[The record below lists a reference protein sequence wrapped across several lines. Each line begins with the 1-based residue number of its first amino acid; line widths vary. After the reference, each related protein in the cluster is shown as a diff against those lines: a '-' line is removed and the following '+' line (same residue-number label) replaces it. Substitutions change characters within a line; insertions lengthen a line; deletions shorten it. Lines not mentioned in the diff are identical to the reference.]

1 MLTTR
6 SSAIAIAVLTAGA
19 AVALNTAP
27 ASAGG
32 HGGGGKD
39 RGTARLTSTRTTPGR
54 ARTGGGGGGGGG
66 GGQPAPMPCPNDA
79 VCGETTLGDPPA
91 APEILPATQVAA
103 QARAEIK
110 LPDVR
115 INTAPANKTY
125 VGLRTGLWVD
135 GFDQVDKDRTLG
147 GTTVTL
153 HARPLYVTWSM
164 GDDTVTC
171 QTAGSRSGKT
181 CGYTY
186 GKSSAHRRNG
196 KYRITAKITW
206 YVSWTCVGG
215 LCDARGG
222 DWAPDSTEWRAAQAD
237 LAVGE
242 VQTESRP
249 G

>member
-19 AVALNTAP
+19 ALALNTAP

-32 HGGGGKD
+32 HGGGG
-39 RGTARLTSTRTTPGR
+39 RGKGTTQITSTRTTPGR

-66 GGQPAPMPCPNDA
+66 GQPAPMPCPNNA
-79 VCGETTLGDPPA
+79 VCGQTTAGNAPA
-91 APEILPATQVAA
+91 APQNLPATEVAA
-103 QARAEIK
+103 QARDAIL
-110 LPDVR
+110 LPDVG

-135 GFDQVDKDRTLG
+135 GFHRVDQDLTLG
-147 GTTVTL
+147 GTTITL
-153 HARPLYVTWSM
+153 HARPLNVTWTM
-164 GDDTVTC
+164 GDGTVTC
-171 QTAGSRSGKT
+171 QTPGSRSGKT

-186 GKSSAHRRNG
+186 SQSSAHRGNG
-196 KYRITAKITW
+196 KYRITAKITF

-215 LCDARGG
+215 LCDAAGG
-222 DWAPDSTEWRAAQAD
+222 DWPPDSTEWRAAQAD

>member
-19 AVALNTAP
+19 ALALDTTP

-32 HGGGGKD
+32 DGGGGKG
-39 RGTARLTSTRTTPGR
+39 RGTAQLTSTTTTPSR
-54 ARTGGGGGGGGG
+54 ARAGGGGGGGGG
-66 GGQPAPMPCPNDA
+66 GKPAPMPCPDDA
-79 VCGETTLGDPPA
+79 VCGETTAGDAPA
-91 APEILPATQVAA
+91 APVMIPATQVAA
-103 QARAEIK
+103 QARAEIQ
-110 LPDVR
+110 LPRVV
-115 INTAPANKTY
+115 INTAPANRTF
-125 VGLRTGLWVD
+125 VGLRTGLWVG
-135 GFDQVDKDRTLG
+135 GFHQVDQDLTLG

-153 HARPLYVTWSM
+153 HARPLDVTWSM
-164 GDDTVTC
+164 GDGTVTC

-186 GKSSAHRRNG
+186 SKSSAHRQNG
-196 KYRITAKITW
+196 KYQITAKITW

-215 LCDARGG
+215 LCDAAGG
-222 DWAPDSTEWRAAQAD
+222 DWAPDSTEWRAAQAE

>member
-19 AVALNTAP
+19 ALALDTAP

-32 HGGGGKD
+32 HGGGGREKS
-39 RGTARLTSTRTTPGR
+39 TARITSTRTKPGR
-54 ARTGGGGGGGGG
+54 AQPGGGGGGGGG
-66 GGQPAPMPCPNDA
+66 GGKPAPMPCPADA
-79 VCGETTLGDPPA
+79 VCGETTAGDAPA
-91 APEILPATQVAA
+91 APVMIPATQVAA
-103 QARAEIK
+103 QARAEIQ
-110 LPDVR
+110 LPEVH
-115 INTAPANKTY
+115 INTAPANRTY

-135 GFDQVDKDRTLG
+135 GFHRVDPGLTLG

-153 HARPLYVTWSM
+153 HARPLDVTWSM
-164 GDDTVTC
+164 GDGTVIC
-171 QTAGSRSGKT
+171 KTAGSRSGKT

-186 GKSSAHRRNG
+186 SKSSAHRANG
-196 KYRITAKITW
+196 KYEITATITW

-215 LCDARGG
+215 LCDADGG
-222 DWAPDSTEWRAAQAD
+222 DWAPDSTEWRADQAD

>member
-19 AVALNTAP
+19 ALALDTAP

-32 HGGGGKD
+32 HGGGGREKS
-39 RGTARLTSTRTTPGR
+39 TARITSTRTKPGR
-54 ARTGGGGGGGGG
+54 AQPGGGGGGGGG
-66 GGQPAPMPCPNDA
+66 GKPAPMPCPADA
-79 VCGETTLGDPPA
+79 VCGETTAGDAPA
-91 APEILPATQVAA
+91 APVMIPATQVAA
-103 QARAEIK
+103 QARAEIQ
-110 LPDVR
+110 LPEVH
-115 INTAPANKTY
+115 INTAPANRTY

-135 GFDQVDKDRTLG
+135 GFHRVDPGLTLG

-153 HARPLYVTWSM
+153 HARPLDVTWSM
-164 GDDTVTC
+164 GDGTVIC
-171 QTAGSRSGKT
+171 KTAGSRSGKT

-186 GKSSAHRRNG
+186 SKSSAHRANG
-196 KYRITAKITW
+196 KYEITATITW

-215 LCDARGG
+215 LCDADGG
-222 DWAPDSTEWRAAQAD
+222 DWAPDSTEWRADQAD

>member
-19 AVALNTAP
+19 GVALNTAP

-32 HGGGGKD
+32 GGGGGKKF
-39 RGTARLTSTRTTPGR
+39 GSARITNTKATPSRSR
-54 ARTGGGGGGGGG
+54 AGGGGGGGGG
-66 GGQPAPMPCPNDA
+66 GGQAELMPCPNDA
-79 VCGETTLGDPPA
+79 LCGETMAGDAPA
-91 APEILPATQVAA
+91 APENIPATEVAA
-103 QARAEIK
+103 QARAQIK
-110 LPDVR
+110 LPDIV

-135 GFDQVDKDRTLG
+135 GFDPVDQDLTLG

-153 HARPLYVTWSM
+153 HARPLNVTWSM
-164 GDDTVTC
+164 GDGTVTC
-171 QTAGSRSGKT
+171 QTAGSRNGKT

-186 GKSSAHRRNG
+186 GRSSAHQANG

-215 LCDARGG
+215 LCDAAGG
-222 DWAPDSTEWRAAQAD
+222 DWAPDSTDWRAAQAD

>member
-6 SSAIAIAVLTAGA
+6 SSAIALAVLTAGA
-19 AVALNTAP
+19 ALALDTAP

-32 HGGGGKD
+32 GGGGGKG
-39 RGTARLTSTRTTPGR
+39 RGTAHITSTRTTPER
-54 ARTGGGGGGGGG
+54 ARAGGGGGGGGG
-66 GGQPAPMPCPNDA
+66 GGQAAVMPCPNNA
-79 VCGETTLGDPPA
+79 VCGAMTAGNAPAPPVN
-91 APEILPATQVAA
+91 LPATQVAA
-103 QARAEIK
+103 QARAEIR
-110 LPDVR
+110 LPDIV
-115 INTAPANKTY
+115 INTAPANRTY

-135 GFDQVDKDRTLG
+135 GFEQVDQDLTLG

-164 GDDTVTC
+164 GDGTVTC
-171 QTAGSRSGKT
+171 ETAGSRSGKA

-186 GKSSAHRRNG
+186 GKSSAHRHNG
-196 KYRITAKITW
+196 KYEITAKITW

-215 LCDARGG
+215 LCDADGG
-222 DWAPDSTEWRAAQAD
+222 NWDPDSTEWRAGQAD